1 MDKKE
6 MLRDAA
12 ERLFREKG
20 FQRTSVRD
28 IGEAAGLGPS
38 AVSYYFGN
46 KGALYHDIFPEGTA
60 ARADDVSLRIEK
72 SAVQLFAAEGYE
84 KVSIRDIAHAAGVG
98 SAAIS
103 YYFGGKAELYKEVL
117 YKGTGMISEFIQMV
131 EDKKPDPA
139 GIIHLYGTFLCRLG
153 REKPEVLRLIFWEL
167 MNGTDVFNEFV
178 RERLRDVLDI
188 VRQAVEDGIAAGDFR
203 SDLSP
208 EEVCISWAGMVLFF
222 FLSGGLHEEL
232 APERDLEADTYLEQ
246 TWGILMSGI
255 RNRRM
260 EDGR

>member
-1 MDKKE
+1 MDKRE
-6 MLRDAA
+6 ILRNAA

-20 FQRTSVRD
+20 FQGVSVRD
-28 IGEAAGLGPS
+28 IGGAAGLGVS

-46 KGALYHDIFPEGTA
+46 KAALYHEIFPEERAETGDVA
-60 ARADDVSLRIEK
+60 AKIEK
-72 SAVQLFAAEGYE
+72 AAVRLFAAEGYE
-84 KVSIRDIAHAAGVG
+84 KVSIRDIARAAGAG

-103 YYFGGKAELYKEVL
+103 YYFGGKAGLYKEVL

-131 EDKKPDPA
+131 EDQKPDPA

-178 RERLRDVLDI
+178 RERLRAVLDI
-188 VRQAVEDGIAAGDFR
+188 VRQAVEDGIEKGQFR
-203 SDLSP
+203 KDLSP

-232 APERDLEADTYLEQ
+232 APERAIEADHYLEQ

-255 RNRRM
+255 KSKA
-260 EDGR
+260 DS